1 VRNYRVTPNPF
12 DIERAKRFAIAD
24 ELQRQWAA
32 EQAAQRNVVPAEP
45 CRVPEE
51 LTTPAK
57 LGSHYA
63 GRARAAGCEDA
74 YDNEIEALYG
84 KGW

>member
-1 VRNYRVTPNPF
+1 MRNYRVTPTHF
-12 DIERAKRFAIAD
+12 DIERAKRMALAD
-24 ELQRQWAA
+24 ELQRQWEA
-32 EQAAQRNVVPAEP
+32 EQAARRKVVPVDP

-51 LTTPAK
+51 LTTPAE

-63 GRARAAGCEDA
+63 AAARRAGCEDE
-74 YDNEIEALYG
+74 YDNAMEAKYG

>member
-1 VRNYRVTPNPF
+1 MRNYRVTPTHF
-12 DIERAKRFAIAD
+12 DIERAKRMALAD
-24 ELQRQWAA
+24 ELQRQWEA
-32 EQAAQRNVVPAEP
+32 EQAAQRKVVPVDP

-51 LTTPAK
+51 LTTPAQ

-74 YDNEIEALYG
+74 YDNEIEARYG

>member
-1 VRNYRVTPNPF
+1 MRNYRVTPTHF
-12 DIERAKRFAIAD
+12 DIERAKRMALAD
-24 ELQRQWAA
+24 ELQRQWEA
-32 EQAAQRNVVPAEP
+32 EQAAQRKVVPVEP
-45 CRVPEE
+45 CRAPEE

-74 YDNEIEALYG
+74 YDNEIEARYG

>member
-1 VRNYRVTPNPF
+1 MKDYRVTPTHF
-12 DIERAKRFAIAD
+12 DIERAKRMALAD
-24 ELQRQWAA
+24 ELQRQWEA
-32 EQAAQRNVVPAEP
+32 EQASQPKVVPVDP

-74 YDNEIEALYG
+74 YDNAMEAKYG